1 MSLKLEQLALFQM
14 KKNVTKEYWEVI
26 CISKNK

>member
-1 MSLKLEQLALFQM
+1 MNLKLEQLALFQM
-14 KKNVTKEYWEVI
+14 KEKVIKDYWEVF